1 MPFVLLAR
9 VLNADFVNWDDNW
22 LIYENSKLGFL
33 DFSHIWSVL
42 RNDYFSSAFYTP
54 LAGLRFCIIYTV
66 AGLKAFAYHF
76 ANLLFHV
83 INTVLLFM
91 VVKKLALLSLGKRQS
106 TMISNARINLVAALA
121 VLIWSLNPL
130 MVEPTAL
137 VAAGPHAQAV
147 TFILLSLL
155 SYMRANETGTKA
167 FRWLT
172 ASIVFY
178 GASILS
184 QLITLT
190 FPFILLI
197 LDIYPLKRISIERGS
212 LKSLE
217 VRHAILEKIP
227 FVMITLIVIVV
238 DLTVLNKLQIGHH
251 VSSLAEFGLL
261 DRTMQAFYVYAY
273 YLWRPWYPVNLSPV
287 YLTLY
292 SFDPLSIPFIASA
305 FGVIGCSI
313 LILMLRHRYPS
324 IITAWLCYLIL
335 LIPALGLNVHPH
347 YTSDRYAMSV
357 FMIWPALL
365 TGWIITARKS
375 LQNFVI
381 SGIVLILIFFGIISY
396 KQVTIW
402 YNTDTLCR
410 YMLDK
415 TTDYP
420 NNPERALICDKL
432 ASYYLKNGRVKKSIS
447 ALTEAIRIYPETES
461 YLKRGNAYVI
471 LGNYKQAIGDYD
483 RAIEINPNYVKAYIN
498 RGNAWVSL
506 GNNKQ
511 AIGDYNRAIEINPN
525 YVEAYINR
533 GNAYLILGN
542 YKQAIDDYDRAIE
555 INPNYALVYYNRSV
569 GYGGLGNQKQAI
581 EDLKKSARLGSE
593 NAKNILRS
601 IKINW

>member
-1 MPFVLLAR
+1 MKTTHNSSSKKDKRKSSDFLTSVLVASVTFVLLAR
-9 VLNADFVNWDDNW
+9 VLNADFLNWDDNW
-22 LIYENSKLGFL
+22 LIYENSKLGPL
-33 DFSHIWSVL
+33 DFSHIWSIL
-42 RNDYFSSAFYTP
+42 NNDYFSSAFYTP
-54 LAGLRFCIIYTV
+54 LAGLRFCIIYTL
-66 AGLKAFAYHF
+66 AGLKPFAYHL

-91 VVKKLALLSLGKRQS
+91 VVKKLALLSLGKQQS
-106 TMISNARINLVAALA
+106 IMISNARINLAIALA

-147 TFILLSLL
+147 SFMLLSLL
-155 SYMRANETGTKA
+155 SYMRANETGTRA
-167 FRWLT
+167 VRWLT
-172 ASIVFY
+172 ASVVFY

-197 LDIYPLKRISIERGS
+197 LDVYPLKRISIERGS
-212 LKSLE
+212 LKPL
-217 VRHAILEKIP
+217 VMRQAILEKIP
-227 FVMITLIVIVV
+227 FIIITFIIVAV
-238 DLTVLNKLQIGHH
+238 DLTVLNKSQIGHH

-261 DRTMQAFYVYAY
+261 DRAMQAFYVYAY
-273 YLWRPWYPVNLSPV
+273 YLWRPWYPFNLSPV

-305 FGVIGCSI
+305 FGVVGCSI

-324 IITAWLCYLIL
+324 IIAAWLCYLIL
-335 LIPALGLNVHPH
+335 LIPVLGLNVHPH

-357 FMIWPALL
+357 FMIWSVLL
-365 TGWIITARKS
+365 AGWIITARKP

-415 TTDYP
+415 TKDYP

-432 ASYYLKNGRVKKSIS
+432 ATYYLKNGSVEKSIS
-447 ALTEAIRIYPETES
+447 ALTEAINIYPETES
-461 YLKRGNAYVI
+461 YLKRGNAYI
-471 LGNYKQAIGDYD
+471 RLGNYKQAISDYD

-498 RGNAWVSL
+498 RGNT
-506 GNNKQ
+506 
-511 AIGDYNRAIEINPN
+511 
-525 YVEAYINR
+525 YIN
-533 GNAYLILGN
+533 LGN
-542 YKQAIDDYDRAIE
+542 YKQAISDYDRAIE
-555 INPNYALVYYNRSV
+555 INPNYAFVYYNRSLC
-569 GYGGLGNQKQAI
+569 YANLGNQKQAI
-581 EDLKKSARLGSE
+581 EDLKTAARLGYKG
-593 NAKNILRS
+593 AQDLLRS
-601 IKINW
+601 KKIKMDD